1 MIKLI
6 SLLEG
11 QDLKNEIKI
20 RPQVSSQNKEKV
32 FNTTYEFDPELFRRL
47 INYDTLQELL
57 GEFGYEDLTEYIEN
71 EFFFEGEDIKKAEK
85 IITDYYSAIHSGD
98 INFTSVTNNKIS
110 VAGYQTVRMMCMD
123 DEEYSDCYLILT
135 KF

>member
-6 SLLEG
+6 SLLED

-20 RPQVSSQNKEKV
+20 LPQISPQNKEKI
-32 FNTTYEFDPELFRRL
+32 FNITYEFDEEVFRRL
-47 INYDTLQELL
+47 IGNDTLEEFLRDL
-57 GEFGYEDLTEYIEN
+57 GYYDLTEYIEN

-85 IITDYYSAIHSGD
+85 IITDYYSAIHPGD
-98 INFTSVTNNKIS
+98 VYLPPDNTGS
-110 VAGYQTVRMMCMD
+110 VAGYQKARVVCF
-123 DEEYSDCYLILT
+123 EEDCDLILT